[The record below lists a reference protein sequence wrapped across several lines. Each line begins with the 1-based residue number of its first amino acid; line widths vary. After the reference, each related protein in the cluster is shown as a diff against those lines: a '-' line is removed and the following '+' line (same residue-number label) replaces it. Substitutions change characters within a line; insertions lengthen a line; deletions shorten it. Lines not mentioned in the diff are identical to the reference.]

1 MILNA
6 LPARHSDH
14 ASIHDQIGDLHM
26 RTTNYY
32 GALPHFRLAYKLKHQ
47 RFLVDH
53 PELGITWNHFG
64 NYYKAIG
71 ESNEACEYYK
81 KALNCHNHPTN
92 NAITK
97 LNIAIALIINGS
109 YDEAHH

>member
-14 ASIHDQIGDLHM
+14 ASIHDQIDDLHM

-47 RFLVDH
+47 RFSVDH

-71 ESNEACEYYK
+71 DHQIEHSNRFDHQWF
-81 KALNCHNHPTN
+81 LRRSSPLGGTN
-92 NAITK
+92 
-97 LNIAIALIINGS
+97 L
-109 YDEAHH
+109 